1 LPKTRH
7 SALSSRAPSRPAAL
21 VEAAAE
27 PARAAERRGEEI
39 GNGGREA
46 DARNR
51 GRHAARHDSRREAR
65 HEDQLD
71 PRHQPAG
78 ERGLEARLRLLEGFL
93 GRTEIADCVEH
104 GLHWIGDVLGVSESL
119 CLIRV
124 AGEHALAVVSSYGL
138 HAKTAASFS
147 VSLDDWANPLITA
160 LNTRRHS
167 YYPGVQSAADR
178 RRRPSTP
185 FEDAPFHVV
194 PLGLSGFSNDAFGL
208 LLFSGPP
215 QVGPDMQW
223 FSGVFSQKLEQIV
236 RRQEQ
241 VESDRRQVRERSL
254 LYSIINAVTDPI
266 LLTDTEGRL
275 LIANARALTLF
286 TASEEE
292 SEGRRSAVRMNNML
306 LSSALSS
313 EAIAE
318 TGATRRELLLVNP
331 ADGSDLL
338 FELLSTT
345 TEDPRQG
352 AGLVSI
358 LRNVSDLRRAS
369 EEIEENYRRLR
380 IAEAQ
385 AHAESDRLNLIID
398 SVADPIVV
406 TDAGGATSLMN
417 APAERLFTTP
427 PGASAAEQRAVQS
440 NDAHFSSFI
449 AGMLVSADQR
459 RVGGIALVEPAS
471 GEAMPV
477 EAIAGKILSE
487 HGELT
492 AVVTIL
498 HDQREAIEKGRLYE
512 QLKQAS
518 DELERKIQAA
528 TADIAEQNELLRRQA
543 IELEQASA
551 LKSQFL
557 ANMSHEF
564 RTPLNAMLGY
574 TSMLLQGVAGP
585 LDPPVRRQL
594 GRIESNGRHLLTI
607 INEILDI
614 SRIEAGRM
622 PLQIS
627 RFKVHDLVAE
637 VRAELEPIILR
648 TKLQVTL
655 ELPKDQRA
663 ISSDRQKVK
672 QILLNLLSNALKF
685 THEGGV
691 ILSARRDPTQRVI
704 YISVRDTG
712 IGIGNADQ
720 DRIFEDFRQLDNS
733 PTRAYG
739 GTGLGLSICKRLAHM
754 LGGTI
759 TVRSQMGKGSQ
770 FTLTLPSQG
779 RR

>member
-1 LPKTRH
+1 MPRRGALLAAVAVQRH
-7 SALSSRAPSRPAAL
+7 VAKRNGAVASRPATRFAFTL
-21 VEAAAE
+21 
-27 PARAAERRGEEI
+27 
-39 GNGGREA
+39 GR
-46 DARNR
+46 
-51 GRHAARHDSRREAR
+51 
-65 HEDQLD
+65 EDQL
-71 PRHQPAG
+71 A
-78 ERGLEARLRLLEGFL
+78 ARLRLLEGFVA
-93 GRTEIADCVEH
+93 RSEIADCARYALQWLGE
-104 GLHWIGDVLGVSESL
+104 VLGVSKSI
-119 CLIRV
+119 CLLKPLD
-124 AGEHALAVVSSYGL
+124 EQALFAVSAYGFPGSEV
-138 HAKTAASFS
+138 TSFA
-147 VSLDDWANPLITA
+147 VPVEEWGNPLVAALTA
-160 LNTRRHS
+160 RKPVSFPAAH
-167 YYPGVQSAADR
+167 SAADR
-178 RRRPSTP
+178 RHRPATP
-185 FEDAPFHVV
+185 FEDSAFQVLPI
-194 PLGLSGFSNDAFGL
+194 GFSEDACGL
-208 LLFSGPP
+208 LLIGGGISHLRPEI
-215 QVGPDMQW
+215 QW
-223 FSGVFSQKLEQIV
+223 FATLFGQKLDQIL
-236 RRQEQ
+236 RQQALTEG
-241 VESDRRQVRERSL
+241 DRKQGRERSL

-275 LIANARALTLF
+275 LIANVRALTLF
-286 TASEEE
+286 TATEEE

-313 EAIAE
+313 EAIEE

-338 FELLSTT
+338 FELLSTV
-345 TEDPRQG
+345 TEDPRHG
-352 AGLVSI
+352 TGVVSV

-369 EEIEENYRRLR
+369 EEIEENNRRLR
-380 IAEAQ
+380 IAEVLAR
-385 AHAESDRLNLIID
+385 AESDRLNLIID

-417 APAERLFTTP
+417 EPAERLFTLQQRSS
-427 PGASAAEQRAVQS
+427 GLEQRWVQA

-459 RVGGIALVEPAS
+459 RVGEIGLMDPRT

-498 HDQREAIEKGRLYE
+498 HDRREAIEKANLYE

-528 TADIAEQNELLRRQA
+528 TADIAQQNELLRRQA

-574 TSMLLQGVAGP
+574 TSMLLQGVAGAVE
-585 LDPPVRRQL
+585 PPVRRQL

-622 PLQIS
+622 PLQLS
-627 RFKVHDLVAE
+627 RIKVPELIGE
-637 VRAELEPIILR
+637 VKAELEPIIIRSKIAVVIDIPADMRPL
-648 TKLQVTL
+648 TT
-655 ELPKDQRA
+655 
-663 ISSDRQKVK
+663 DRQKVK
-672 QILLNLLSNALKF
+672 QIVLNLLSNALKF
-685 THEGGV
+685 THEGT
-691 ILSARRDPTQRVI
+691 ITISARRHEHARTLTVA
-704 YISVRDTG
+704 VADTG
-712 IGIGNADQ
+712 IGIAPANQ
-720 DRIFEDFRQLDNS
+720 EKIFEDFRQIDNS

-739 GTGLGLSICKRLAHM
+739 GTGLGLSICRRLALM
-754 LGGTI
+754 LDGRI
-759 TVRSQMGKGSQ
+759 VVQSEMGKGST
-770 FTLTLPSQG
+770 FTLTLPIKG

>member
-1 LPKTRH
+1 VTASPYTGVPRVRV
-7 SALSSRAPSRPAAL
+7 A
-21 VEAAAE
+21 VEA
-27 PARAAERRGEEI
+27 GI
-39 GNGGREA
+39 G
-46 DARNR
+46 DDTDLL
-51 GRHAARHDSRREAR
+51 AARV
-65 HEDQLD
+65 
-71 PRHQPAG
+71 
-78 ERGLEARLRLLEGFL
+78 RLLEGFVARAEISDCTQLALQWLSEIL
-93 GRTEIADCVEH
+93 GLSKSI
-104 GLHWIGDVLGVSESL
+104 
-119 CLIRV
+119 CLIRPEV
-124 AGEHALAVVSSYGL
+124 EQALFVVGSYGVPGSGV
-138 HAKTAASFS
+138 ASYT
-147 VSLDDWANPLITA
+147 VSLEDWNNPLVA
-160 LNTRRHS
+160 AFANRKELFFPAPH
-167 YYPGVQSAADR
+167 SAADR
-178 RRRPSTP
+178 KRRPSTP
-185 FEDAPFHVV
+185 FEDAAFHAI
-194 PLGLSGFSNDAFGL
+194 PLGISGFSEDAFGL
-208 LLFSGPP
+208 LLVAGSATLGSDFHWLRS
-215 QVGPDMQW
+215 
-223 FSGVFSQKLEQIV
+223 VFSQRLDQIL
-236 RRQEQ
+236 RQQSLTEG
-241 VESDRRQVRERSL
+241 DRKQGRERSL

-313 EAIAE
+313 KAIEE

-331 ADGSDLL
+331 VDGSDLV
-338 FELLSTT
+338 FELLSTV

-352 AGLVSI
+352 SGVVSI
-358 LRNVSDLRRAS
+358 LRNVTDLRRAS
-369 EEIEENYRRLR
+369 EEIEDNYRKMR
-380 IAEAQ
+380 IAEVQ
-385 AHAESDRLNLIID
+385 ARAESDRLNLIID

-417 APAERLFTTP
+417 EPAERLFTIP
-427 PGASAAEQRAVQS
+427 VGASAIEQRWVQA

-459 RVGGIALVEPAS
+459 RVGEIGMSDPYTGEP
-471 GEAMPV
+471 MPV

-498 HDQREAIEKGRLYE
+498 HDRREAIEKARLYE

-518 DELERKIQAA
+518 DELERKIQSA
-528 TADIAEQNELLRRQA
+528 TADIAQQNELLRRQA

-585 LDPPVRRQL
+585 LEPPAKRQL
-594 GRIESNGRHLLTI
+594 SRIESNGRHLLTI

-622 PLQIS
+622 PLQLS
-627 RFKVHDLVAE
+627 TFKIPELVAE

-648 TKLQVTL
+648 SKLTVTL
-655 ELPKDQRA
+655 DLPRDLKPIA
-663 ISSDRQKVK
+663 SDRQKVK

-685 THEGGV
+685 THHGGV
-691 ILSARRDPTQRVI
+691 TLSARVNAKERTAALLVAD
-704 YISVRDTG
+704 SG
-712 IGIGNADQ
+712 IGIALADQ
-720 DRIFEDFRQLDNS
+720 ERIFEDFRQLDNS

-739 GTGLGLSICKRLAHM
+739 GTGLGLSICRRLAQM
-754 LGGTI
+754 LDGQI
-759 TVRSQMGKGSQ
+759 SVQSTVGKGST
-770 FTLTLPSQG
+770 FLLTLPIKG